1 MVFKLPFTPLRRPWA
16 VWLAVW
22 IAVLG
27 ALAPTVSHAV
37 AWSQGG
43 AAPWV
48 EVCTDSGMRWVDSST
63 GQHST
68 DSPDGQESAPSLV
81 HCPFC
86 LLLTDRV
93 APAPQAWVHLFAV
106 SGEQE
111 APAIRQVF
119 LFFTHFAPTP
129 PPRGPPAVS

>member
-22 IAVLG
+22 LAVLG

-37 AWSQGG
+37 VGAQG
-43 AAPWV
+43 AAPPWV
-48 EVCTDSGMRWVDSST
+48 EVCTDAGMRRMDNNT
-63 GQHST
+63 GQ
-68 DSPDGQESAPSLV
+68 GSAPSGV

-86 LLLTDRV
+86 LLATDRG

-106 SGEQE
+106 SGELE
-111 APAIRQVF
+111 APTVRQA
-119 LFFTHFAPTP
+119 FFFITPLAPTP
-129 PPRGPPAVS
+129 PPRGPPVFSLLLNL

>member
-1 MVFKLPFTPLRRPWA
+1 MFLKLHFSLLRRPWA
-16 VWLAVW
+16 VWLAVLM
-22 IAVLG
+22 ALLG

-37 AWSQGG
+37 TWSQGG

-48 EVCTDSGMRWVDSST
+48 EVCTDTGMRWVDSHT
-63 GQHST
+63 GQNST
-68 DSPDGQESAPSLV
+68 DSPDGPTTAPSGV

-106 SGEQE
+106 LGEQE

-119 LFFTHFAPTP
+119 LFFTPIAPTP